1 MLFINIFTWI
11 LHNPSKKTFTG
22 FYSLHAPSVDAAT
35 LPEVQ
40 PLLKK
45 YLLGIKDVSGK
56 CRKQQSTYQET
67 ALLRCLKTRIQA
79 A

>member
-11 LHNPSKKTFTG
+11 LHNPSKKTLTG

-45 YLLGIKDVSGK
+45 HLLGIKDVSGK
-56 CRKQQSTYQET
+56 C
-67 ALLRCLKTRIQA
+67 
-79 A
+79 